1 MTDTDVPAGSLLAK
15 RVFDVGVSAVGLVL
29 LGWLIVLAVGVA
41 RLDTGLGGVFR
52 QARVGLGGR
61 TFWIYKI
68 RTMSVAPSETD
79 TTVTAD
85 GDPRIT
91 RLGRWFRKTKIDELP
106 QLWNVLRGDMS
117 LVGPRPDVAEMYDF
131 DDPVVQQTLRVR
143 PGITGP
149 ATLAYRKEEELLA
162 AQDDPERYFRD
173 VVFPDKVRINAEYV
187 RTRSF
192 LGDLGWVVRTILG

>member
-1 MTDTDVPAGSLLAK
+1 MADSAASPGSELAK
-15 RVFDVGVSAVGLVL
+15 RTFDIGVSGLGLLLVGWFVL
-29 LGWLIVLAVGVA
+29 LAILLA
-41 RLDTGLGGVFR
+41 RLDTGLTGLFR
-52 QARVGLGGR
+52 QARVGQRGR

-68 RTMSVAPSETD
+68 RTMSVAPREAD

-131 DDPVVQQTLRVR
+131 DDPLVQETLTVR

-149 ATLAYRKEEELLA
+149 ATLAYRREEELLA
-162 AQDDPERYFRD
+162 AQADPERYFRE

-192 LGDLGWVVRTILG
+192 FGDIGWVVRTILG